1 MKQTRFLLLM
11 LSIVTTLAI
20 ISCGPSIKVIAIW
33 QNKEKMPAQPIK
45 SVFILALTNSME
57 LKSSL
62 ENDLAAAAEAR
73 GIKAYRSIDVMG
85 PVAIKDVAPVKEAF
99 VKKLNELK
107 CETIF
112 TIALID
118 EKSETKYVPG
128 STVMYAPY
136 GYGGYAGYG
145 GYGAYGMY
153 GGFGGYYGYSTTM
166 MSTPGYYETDKTYFI
181 EGKLFDVQ
189 TEELLMSAQSK
200 ASNPGNIQKASKQY
214 TQTLME
220 EVNKLRP
227 VKK

>member
-1 MKQTRFLLLM
+1 MKQTRILLLM
-11 LSIVTTLAI
+11 LGIVSVLAI
-20 ISCGPSIKVIAIW
+20 NSCAPSIKVIAIW
-33 QNKEKMPAQPIK
+33 QNKEKMPPQPIK
-45 SVFILALTNSME
+45 SVFILALTNNME
-57 LKSSL
+57 VKASL
-62 ENDLAAAAEAR
+62 EKDLAAAAEAR
-73 GIKAYRSIDVMG
+73 GIKAYTSIDVMG
-85 PVAIKDVAPVKEAF
+85 PVAIKDVAPHKDAF

-112 TIALID
+112 TIALVD
-118 EKSETKYVPG
+118 EKSETKYVQG
-128 STVMYAPY
+128 STVYSPY

-153 GGFGGYYGYSTTM
+153 GGFGGYYGYSTTI

-200 ASNPGNIQKASKQY
+200 ASNPSDIQKASKKY

-227 VKK
+227 IKK